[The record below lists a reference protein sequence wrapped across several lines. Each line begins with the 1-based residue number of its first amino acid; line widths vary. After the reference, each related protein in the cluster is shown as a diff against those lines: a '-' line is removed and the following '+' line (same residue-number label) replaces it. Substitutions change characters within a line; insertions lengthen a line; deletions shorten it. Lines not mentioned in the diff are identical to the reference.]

1 MLAVEG
7 DTFKTLG
14 EHIRMQQMSN
24 HAGNTNAYHR
34 ISHESN
40 DVMTT
45 WICLCFHRK
54 FCRPLSRSFAQ
65 RQHTHKTQEETKEHE
80 GTKSHHNATTVLYA
94 RNPTSLSLNSFLSQF
109 SPANISKNLFDFVIV
124 VCYCVPLGWCFNP
137 LWSFMFFHWV
147 ENDQNDLVVHALH
160 ALHNL
165 TLHAWRCTLCARSLY
180 GTPGSCEDEC
190 RLQAHAIFDHGK
202 TWKVTSTRYVDPTT
216 WPIQQTILQ
225 KAVTPQLTPTDWLPL
240 PAFLMQAWNTMA
252 DSPVFF
258 KSVWSNK
265 DNFFQSQVWP
275 IPNQTL
281 R

>member
-45 WICLCFHRK
+45 RICLCFHRK
-54 FCRPLSRSFAQ
+54 FCRPLSRSSLQQ
-65 RQHTHKTQEETKEHE
+65 RQHTHTHKTQEETKEHE

-124 VCYCVPLGWCFNP
+124 VCYCVPLGWCFNM
-137 LWSFMFFHWV
+137 LQSFMKLYVLLGREWSDMIWWFFF
-147 ENDQNDLVVHALH
+147 ALH
-160 ALHNL
+160 ALHAAHVDHVARL
-165 TLHAWRCTLCARSLY
+165 RFWRSGCARDHCM
-180 GTPGSCEDEC
+180 GFPGSCEDES
-190 RLQAHAIFDHGK
+190 RLMLYLSIFDHVFHVESHVNK
-202 TWKVTSTRYVDPTT
+202 ICRSNDMAHPTNNFAKSCNPT
-216 WPIQQTILQ
+216 ADTHRLTTTASLSDASMGQWPIRQ
-225 KAVTPQLTPTDWLPL
+225 
-240 PAFLMQAWNTMA
+240 
-252 DSPVFF
+252 FF
-258 KSVWSNK
+258 
-265 DNFFQSQVWP
+265 
-275 IPNQTL
+275 
-281 R
+281 

>member
-1 MLAVEG
+1 MLTTG
-7 DTFKTLG
+7 S
-14 EHIRMQQMSN
+14 HMNRMTSWRPESAYVFTESFVDPSRAALHKDNTHTKHKKKQKNTRALN
-24 HAGNTNAYHR
+24 H
-34 ISHESN
+34 
-40 DVMTT
+40 TT
-45 WICLCFHRK
+45 MP
-54 FCRPLSRSFAQ
+54 PLFY
-65 RQHTHKTQEETKEHE
+65 TQEILHRFHWTHF
-80 GTKSHHNATTVLYA
+80 
-94 RNPTSLSLNSFLSQF
+94 SLNFLPRITCLILWLLCTSWLMLQSFMILYV
-109 SPANISKNLFDFVIV
+109 L
-124 VCYCVPLGWCFNP
+124 PLGRE
-137 LWSFMFFHWV
+137 WSEWSGG
-147 ENDQNDLVVHALH
+147 VHALH

-190 RLQAHAIFDHGK
+190 RLMLYLITFS
-202 TWKVTSTRYVDPTT
+202 TWKVISTRYVDPTT